1 MLGCLKRR
9 IHSGAFMGAI
19 HLVATW
25 FVRIVHRVRI
35 EGLPAQQGWAD
46 CGGSIVVA
54 NHVSGVDPVLLQV
67 AFPRETRWMMDRTMM
82 VPSLGFFWKFLRIIP
97 VDTEESKTTVGAI
110 RDAMRHLNNGG
121 VLGIFPEG
129 QIARPQG
136 RILPFL
142 PGLGIL
148 AARTGATTFVFVIDG
163 VPECRS
169 AFAGLFRPSRARVR
183 LIAQVAPP
191 ARGNEVEW
199 SGAIRTQMAQA
210 LGYPTTDT
218 LGPT

>member
-110 RDAMRHLNNGG
+110 RDAMRHLNSGG

-129 QIARPQG
+129 QIARPPG
-136 RILPFL
+136 RVLPFL
-142 PGLGIL
+142 PGMGTL
-148 AARTGATTFVFVIDG
+148 AARTRVTTFVFVIDG
-163 VPECRS
+163 VPACGS
-169 AFAGLFRPSRARVR
+169 AFVGLIRPSRARVR
-183 LIAQVAPP
+183 LIAILPAP
-191 ARGNEVEW
+191 ARGEEDAW
-199 SGAIRTQMAQA
+199 TESIRKTMAVA